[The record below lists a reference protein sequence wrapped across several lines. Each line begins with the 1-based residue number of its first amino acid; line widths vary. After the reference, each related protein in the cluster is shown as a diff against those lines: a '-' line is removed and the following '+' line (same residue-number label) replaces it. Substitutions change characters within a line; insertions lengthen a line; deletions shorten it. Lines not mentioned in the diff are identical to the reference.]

1 MSRTDPHREAP
12 TDAPGTDGGDRVH
25 WVDVAGLALLALV
38 VRIPAY
44 LADKGL
50 TFDDGVFASSA
61 IAMRDGGVP
70 FRDVFSSQG
79 PLFLPL
85 VALGD
90 AVGMRTLDSPRVLAV
105 LSGVVAVVA
114 TYWTAL
120 RLTDRVGAVLA
131 GGLLAVSG
139 GLAWVTGP
147 LAADGPALAFAA
159 ITMGLT
165 LRHRDTP
172 TLWRA
177 GLVGAALGAVLS
189 TKSLEAP
196 IVVPVALVLLAP
208 VVSAARRRAV
218 DTTGLLHGVVAGVAA
233 VGVFL
238 VVTVPFGFADVW
250 DQSVVYRTDAASE
263 RDIPAT
269 AGEAP
274 VHAVGPRPG
283 AAARRRRRVG
293 VRRAGPPPHRRRT
306 YRRGRPRRDL
316 GVAPSMGSGRH
327 VGLVTV
333 GTAAVGDVAGGHAGV
348 AGARRQPAVAT
359 ARGRGVDP
367 AGPGHRPV
375 PPTAPTAGRCCC
387 RGGAAGRVAAGR
399 PAGDRRVPRAPRR
412 SWSRRSSS
420 SPRAPGSSATSPAWC
435 GAPGG
440 GPPTTSSTLRC
451 CGASRTA
458 TPRTPSHARRRTRG
472 SVPSSASR
480 TSGSAY
486 FDGLPDQLEA
496 QGYVA
501 DPDVG
506 DGDVL
511 YVRSDCT
518 PTG

>member
-1 MSRTDPHREAP
+1 MSRPTPSEAP

-147 LAADGPALAFAA
+147 LAADGPALAFAS

-269 AGEAP
+269 AGKLLS
-274 VHAVGPRPG
+274 
-283 AAARRRRRVG
+283 
-293 VRRAGPPPHRRRT
+293 T
-306 YRRGRPRRDL
+306 LWDRDL
-316 GVAPSMGSGRH
+316 ALL
-327 VGLVTV
+327 LV
-333 GTAAVGDVAGGHAGV
+333 AAVALVCGV
-348 AGARRQPAVAT
+348 
-359 ARGRGVDP
+359 
-367 AGPGHRPV
+367 
-375 PPTAPTAGRCCC
+375 
-387 RGGAAGRVAAGR
+387 
-399 PAGDRRVPRAPRR
+399 
-412 SWSRRSSS
+412 
-420 SPRAPGSSATSPAWC
+420 
-435 GAPGG
+435 
-440 GPPTTSSTLRC
+440 L
-451 CGASRTA
+451 
-458 TPRTPSHARRRTRG
+458 ARRRTGVARTVVVDHDVTWASHRRWAADG
-472 SVPSSASR
+472 TSDWSPSGRLLSVTWLAVTLAWLVLVVSPLWRPHVAAVSIPMVLVIGLYRPPLRPLVVAAVVAMPLVVWQLDGLLVTGGYEGTEAQLVAALEQLPEGAWVISDEPGVVWRAGRRTTDDLVDPSMLRRQQDRYTADSLALAAQDPQVCAFIRISDQR
-480 TSGSAY
+480 FGY